1 MEFDADLD
9 QVIVDAYGA
18 KDVLYQWW
26 VREHEIQGMALMG
39 GECKTFLDVFIVFVL
54 VCILLYVLTMIA
66 AGAAMASTLVPAAK
80 MKIKSVFTSV
90 ANITDINDQVEEVVE
105 QIVLARKHVDI
116 FKLTPLMAA
125 GRLASSYL
133 TILATNGATKF
144 IQSKTLFKD
153 NKDVSKSV
161 VKFVKAKAFTVLTLT
176 VGSVGM
182 YSEYSA
188 FLTAMNLVCSLF
200 PSSFWKKEEETKF
213 SSKVSES
220 DASETS
226 DPRNPMPKIK
236 FWRKRGFYPKPML
249 Q

>member
-1 MEFDADLD
+1 MDIDADLD
-9 QVIVDAYGA
+9 EVIADAYDA
-18 KDVLYQWW
+18 KDLLYQWYL
-26 VREHEIQGMALMG
+26 RERGPALMG
-39 GECKTFLDVFIVFVL
+39 GECKTFLDVFIVFML

-66 AGAAMASTLVPAAK
+66 AGAAMASTLVPATTL
-80 MKIKSVFTSV
+80 KIKSVFASI
-90 ANITDINDQVEEVVE
+90 ANRTDITDKVDEVVG
-105 QIVLARKHVDI
+105 QIVLAQKHVDI

-133 TILATNGATKF
+133 SVIAANAATKF
-144 IQSKTLFKD
+144 IQSKALFKD
-153 NKDVSKSV
+153 NKEISKSA
-161 VKFVKAKAFTVLTLT
+161 VKFVRKKAYTFLTLT
-176 VGSVGM
+176 TTVAVGV
-182 YSEYSA
+182 YSEYDA

-200 PSSFWKKEEETKF
+200 PSSFWKKKEEPVF

-226 DPRNPMPKIK
+226 DPRNPVPKIK